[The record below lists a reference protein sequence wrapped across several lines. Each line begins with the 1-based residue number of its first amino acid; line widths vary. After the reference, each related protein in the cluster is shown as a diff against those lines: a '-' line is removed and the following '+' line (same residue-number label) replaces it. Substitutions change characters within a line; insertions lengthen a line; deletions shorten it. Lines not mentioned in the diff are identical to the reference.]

1 VIGRRWATTLLLSA
15 AGLMPV
21 ACGGDGGGSAQTTAC
36 GTADAG
42 NHDLG
47 HTVAFGVGS
56 EQTGC
61 LASGQPDVYA
71 FQLEDGAQ
79 AGYLSFQLDGDGV
92 GQPTA
97 TLYGADGDTVFGTLT
112 DGDSGAPMAFAVA
125 VAPGVGYRLAIAD
138 AGAAGPYGYHLSA
151 AFTAVP
157 DMYEPN
163 DELGAAAA
171 ITVGTPIQAY
181 LFAGA
186 SAPNAALAA
195 FDDYYRVPLAA
206 GPVTVRLEDVP
217 ADLAPRIFIYSPA
230 DAELGRVVNG
240 HKGEPLTLQLPTPI
254 TDGDYTVR
262 VTLWTE
268 TPASMSVATAL
279 PDHFVHP
286 YRLTVSQP

>member
-1 VIGRRWATTLLLSA
+1 VNERRWTMALLASA
-15 AGLMPV
+15 AGLIPM
-21 ACGGDGGGSAQTTAC
+21 ACGGDGGDSAQTTAC

-47 HTVAFGVGS
+47 HALAFGVGD

-61 LASGQPDVYA
+61 LAGGEPDVYA
-71 FQLEDGAQ
+71 FQLDGAE
-79 AGYLSFQLDGDGV
+79 AGYLSFQLDGDGL

-97 TLYGADGDTVFGTLT
+97 TLYGADGDTVFGKLT
-112 DGDSGAPMAFAVA
+112 DGDSGAPMAFVVA
-125 VAPGVGYRLAIAD
+125 ASPGVGYRLAIAD
-138 AGAAGPYGYHLSA
+138 AAAAGPYGYQLTAS
-151 AFTAVP
+151 FTAVP

-163 DELGAAAA
+163 DEMAQAAA

-186 SAPNAALAA
+186 SAMNGKLEA

-206 GPVTVRLEDVP
+206 GAVTVRLEEVP

-230 DAELGRVVNG
+230 GAELGRVVTG
-240 HKGEPLTLQLPTPI
+240 HKGEALTLQLPTAV
-254 TDGDYTVR
+254 TDGDHTVR

-268 TPASMSVATAL
+268 TPASMSAATAL

-286 YRLTVSQP
+286 YRLTVTQP